1 MGVVSVVVEGSC
13 GGGYKLLARHW
24 VTTNDVGVSDKRS
37 DLRGL
42 V

>member
-1 MGVVSVVVEGSC
+1 LYQWWWRGVMMVVGT
-13 GGGYKLLARHW
+13 ARHW
-24 VTTNDVGVSDKRS
+24 VTNDVGVSDKRS

>member
-1 MGVVSVVVEGSC
+1 VGSYD
-13 GGGYKLLARHW
+13 GGGYKLFARHW
-24 VTTNDVGVSDKRS
+24 VTNDVGVSDKRL